1 MTFLPNK
8 ITRKKMIRKKV
19 IMIRKMFIK
28 RKNTVKEKKD
38 KTTPKPSVD
47 LF

>member
-1 MTFLPNK
+1 
-8 ITRKKMIRKKV
+8 MIRKT
-19 IMIRKMFIK
+19 FIK
-28 RKNTVKEKKD
+28 RKNTVKEKKKT

>member
-1 MTFLPNK
+1 
-8 ITRKKMIRKKV
+8 MIRKT
-19 IMIRKMFIK
+19 FIK